1 MRDVLLKEDV
11 KTFNIVTVEGVDT
24 VEYLKS
30 YLPSDRVITIDANN
44 YVYLYD
50 RCFQVLEEDIE
61 EDIEE
66 VLND

>member
-61 EDIEE
+61 E

>member
-1 MRDVLLKEDV
+1 MRDIKVKENV
-11 KTFNIVTVEGVDT
+11 KTFNIFEVDGVNT
-24 VEYLKS
+24 LEYLKNF
-30 YLPSDRVITIDANN
+30 LPSDRVVTVDSNN

-50 RCFQVLEEDIE
+50 RCFQVQE

>member
-11 KTFNIVTVEGVDT
+11 KTFNIVTVDGVDT

-50 RCFQVLEEDIE
+50 RCFQIQE

>member
-1 MRDVLLKEDV
+1 MIDIKVKENV
-11 KTFNIVTVEGVDT
+11 KTFNIIEVDGVDT
-24 VEYLKS
+24 VEYLKNF
-30 YLPSDRVITIDANN
+30 LPSDRVVTVDSNN

-50 RCFQVLEEDIE
+50 KCFQVQE

>member
-11 KTFNIVTVEGVDT
+11 KTFNIVTVDGVDT

-44 YVYLYD
+44 YVYLYN
-50 RCFQVLEEDIE
+50 RCFQIQE

>member
-1 MRDVLLKEDV
+1 MRDIKVKDDA
-11 KTFNIVTVEGVDT
+11 KTFNIVTIDGVDT
-24 VEYLKS
+24 IEYLKTF
-30 YLPSDRVITIDANN
+30 LPSDRVVTADSNN

-50 RCFQVLEEDIE
+50 RCFQVQE

>member
-1 MRDVLLKEDV
+1 MRDVLIKEGA
-11 KTFNIVTVEGVDT
+11 KTYLIEDIEGVET
-24 VEYLKS
+24 IKRLKDF
-30 YLPSDRVITIDANN
+30 LPIDRVITIDANN

-50 RCFQVLEEDIE
+50 RCFQIQE

>member
-11 KTFNIVTVEGVDT
+11 KTFNIVTVDGVDT
-24 VEYLKS
+24 LEYLKS
-30 YLPSDRVITIDANN
+30 YLPSDRVITVDVNN

-50 RCFQVLEEDIE
+50 RCFQIQE

>member
-1 MRDVLLKEDV
+1 MRDVLLKENV
-11 KTFNIVTVEGVDT
+11 KTFNIVTIDGVDT
-24 VEYLKS
+24 LEYLKS

-50 RCFQVLEEDIE
+50 RCFQIQE

>member
-1 MRDVLLKEDV
+1 MRDVLLKENV
-11 KTFNIVTVEGVDT
+11 KTFNIVTIDGVDT
-24 VEYLKS
+24 LEYLKS
-30 YLPSDRVITIDANN
+30 YLPIDRVITIDANN

-50 RCFQVLEEDIE
+50 RCFQIQE

>member
-1 MRDVLLKEDV
+1 MRDIKIKEDV
-11 KTFNIVTVEGVDT
+11 KTFNIVNIDGVDT
-24 VEYLKS
+24 IEYLKTF
-30 YLPSDRVITIDANN
+30 LPSDRVVTVDSNN

-50 RCFQVLEEDIE
+50 RCFQVQE